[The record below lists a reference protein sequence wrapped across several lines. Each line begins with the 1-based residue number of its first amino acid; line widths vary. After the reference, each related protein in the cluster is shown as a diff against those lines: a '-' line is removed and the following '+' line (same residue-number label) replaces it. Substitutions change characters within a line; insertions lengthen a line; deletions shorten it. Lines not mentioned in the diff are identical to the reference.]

1 MVYRVS
7 LFSEITREIIFFVFV
22 VLVFVS
28 RVSHRNTKI
37 SFVISQ
43 EVSLN
48 ALASL
53 RSRFFTLRV
62 QNKVNGATNYSGRN
76 VLSSLAISWN
86 HTLNK
91 FCGFVS
97 LVCDFVSHIIHLTTI
112 KACRKSVT
120 VVVGEIES
128 VLLYICCL

>member
-1 MVYRVS
+1 M
-7 LFSEITREIIFFVFV
+7 FV

-76 VLSSLAISWN
+76 VLSSFASSWN
-86 HTLNK
+86 RTLNK